1 MAIGETVI
9 TIVGNLT
16 ADPELRTTQSGKQV
30 CNVTVAST
38 PRIFDRQTN
47 QWTDGQALFLRCT
60 AWGDF
65 ATHIASSMSKGMRV
79 IAQGRLTQRSWQDE
93 QGANHTVIEMQLDE
107 IGPSLRYATAWTRP
121 GPPPSRPPPPL
132 HSRRPSTPASV
143 AGANGRNSRR
153 RHSNPPS
160 LRPMIRGAR
169 RRPTSHHSEVSA
181 NPTRNRISKEQQ

>member
-1 MAIGETVI
+1 MAGET
-9 TIVGNLT
+9 TLAIVGNLA

-107 IGPSLRYATAWTRP
+107 IGPSLRYATAQVTRITRQQVHQPQAPATDPWGQPTDGGATFGSFGTP
-121 GPPPSRPPPPL
+121 G
-132 HSRRPSTPASV
+132 
-143 AGANGRNSRR
+143 
-153 RHSNPPS
+153 
-160 LRPMIRGAR
+160 
-169 RRPTSHHSEVSA
+169 SEA
-181 NPTRNRISKEQQ
+181 EKEPEF

>member
-1 MAIGETVI
+1 MAGET
-9 TIVGNLT
+9 TLAIVGNLA

-38 PRIFDRQTN
+38 PRVFDKQTN

-65 ATHIASSMSKGMRV
+65 ATHIASTLSKGMRV

-107 IGPSLRYATAWTRP
+107 IGPSLRYATAQVT
-121 GPPPSRPPPPL
+121 
-132 HSRRPSTPASV
+132 
-143 AGANGRNSRR
+143 
-153 RHSNPPS
+153 
-160 LRPMIRGAR
+160 
-169 RRPTSHHSEVSA
+169 
-181 NPTRNRISKEQQ
+181 RISRQQGHQLAAGGYTGGASFGATVPTAGPQAPATDPWGQPTDGGATFGAFGTPGDDVEKEPEF

>member
-1 MAIGETVI
+1 MAGET
-9 TIVGNLT
+9 TLAIVGNLT

-38 PRIFDRQTN
+38 PRVFDKQTN

-65 ATHIASSMSKGMRV
+65 ATHIASTMSKGMRV

-107 IGPSLRYATAWTRP
+107 IGQACATPPRRSPASAVSRATSRRADTPEARPSEPRCRP
-121 GPPPSRPPPPL
+121 PARRLQPPTHGDSPPTEEPPSEPSAL
-132 HSRRPSTPASV
+132 QETTWRRSP
-143 AGANGRNSRR
+143 NSDD
-153 RHSNPPS
+153 
-160 LRPMIRGAR
+160 
-169 RRPTSHHSEVSA
+169 
-181 NPTRNRISKEQQ
+181 RNRHPDQ

>member
-1 MAIGETVI
+1 MAGET
-9 TIVGNLT
+9 TLAIVGNLA

-107 IGPSLRYATAWTRP
+107 IGPSLRYATAQVTRITRQQVHQPPTP
-121 GPPPSRPPPPL
+121 GGYTGATAPTAGPQAPATDPWGQPTDGGATFGSFG
-132 HSRRPSTPASV
+132 TP
-143 AGANGRNSRR
+143 G
-153 RHSNPPS
+153 
-160 LRPMIRGAR
+160 
-169 RRPTSHHSEVSA
+169 SEA
-181 NPTRNRISKEQQ
+181 EKEPEF

>member
-1 MAIGETVI
+1 MAGETTLVI
-9 TIVGNLT
+9 IGNLT

-107 IGPSLRYATAWTRP
+107 IGPSLRYATAQVT
-121 GPPPSRPPPPL
+121 
-132 HSRRPSTPASV
+132 
-143 AGANGRNSRR
+143 
-153 RHSNPPS
+153 
-160 LRPMIRGAR
+160 
-169 RRPTSHHSEVSA
+169 
-181 NPTRNRISKEQQ
+181 RISRQQVHQPPATGGYTGGASFGATDPWGQPTDGGATFGSFDTPGSEAEKEPEF

>member
-1 MAIGETVI
+1 MAGET
-9 TIVGNLT
+9 TLAIVGNLA

-107 IGPSLRYATAWTRP
+107 IGPSLRYATAQV
-121 GPPPSRPPPPL
+121 SRID
-132 HSRRPSTPASV
+132 RRPQGPVYGNPAAQTPTVNTGAGGWSQQPAQSTQPA
-143 AGANGRNSRR
+143 APADDPWGA
-153 RHSNPPS
+153 PS
-160 LRPMIRGAR
+160 DDRSSFGGFGKPD
-169 RRPTSHHSEVSA
+169 PE
-181 NPTRNRISKEQQ
+181 PDF

>member
-1 MAIGETVI
+1 MAGET
-9 TIVGNLT
+9 TLAIVGNLA

-65 ATHIASSMSKGMRV
+65 ATHIASSRSKGMRV

-93 QGANHTVIEMQLDE
+93 QGANPTVIEMQLDE
-107 IGPSLRYATAWTRP
+107 IGPSLRYATAQVTRITRQQVHQPPTP
-121 GPPPSRPPPPL
+121 GGYTGFASFGATAPTAGPQAPATDPWGQPTDGGATFGSFG
-132 HSRRPSTPASV
+132 TP
-143 AGANGRNSRR
+143 G
-153 RHSNPPS
+153 
-160 LRPMIRGAR
+160 
-169 RRPTSHHSEVSA
+169 SEA
-181 NPTRNRISKEQQ
+181 EKEPEF

>member
-1 MAIGETVI
+1 MAGET
-9 TIVGNLT
+9 TLAIVGNLT

-38 PRIFDRQTN
+38 PRVFDKQTN

-65 ATHIASSMSKGMRV
+65 ATHIASTLSKGMRV

-107 IGPSLRYATAWTRP
+107 IGPSLRYATAQVTRISRQQGHQP
-121 GPPPSRPPPPL
+121 AADTPEARPSEPRCRLPARRLQPPTHGDSPPTEEPPSEPSAL
-132 HSRRPSTPASV
+132 QETTWRRSP
-143 AGANGRNSRR
+143 NSDD
-153 RHSNPPS
+153 
-160 LRPMIRGAR
+160 
-169 RRPTSHHSEVSA
+169 
-181 NPTRNRISKEQQ
+181 RNRHPDQ